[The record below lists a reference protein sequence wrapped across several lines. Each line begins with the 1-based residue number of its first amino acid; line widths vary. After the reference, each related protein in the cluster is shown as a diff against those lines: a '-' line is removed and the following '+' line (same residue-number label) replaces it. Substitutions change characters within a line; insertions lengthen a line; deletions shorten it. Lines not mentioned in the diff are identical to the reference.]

1 MASTLSDFGRQSERY
16 GNISFFYAF
25 PIKFWF
31 GQSML
36 VPEDVL
42 SWCRENCKGY
52 YKVYAYTHEDSVRR
66 GRSKEFDEKIMY
78 VDKIYLS
85 DEADAAL
92 IKLTFDVREQKVLRP
107 KLKRIVRR
115 KHKDETVKKADTPE
129 AIAEATRKH
138 AERASKAET
147 KKASKSKNK
156 DDQTLPL
163 F

>member
-1 MASTLSDFGRQSERY
+1 MPSTLQDFGRQSERY

-42 SWCRENCKGY
+42 TWCRKNCKGY
-52 YKVYAYTHEDSVRR
+52 YKVYAYTHEDSVRH
-66 GRSKEFDEKIMY
+66 GKTFEEKIMY

-85 DEADAAL
+85 SEEDAAL

-107 KLKRIVRR
+107 RLKRKVSR
-115 KHKDETVKKADTPE
+115 KPRNPEAKKATSAE

-138 AERASKAET
+138 AAKAA
-147 KKASKSKNK
+147 KAAAKTRKPK
-156 DDQTLPL
+156 AKAVDDRQLNL
-163 F
+163 I